1 LHDILTRLKAQP
13 HVYPSIDVSYSPS
26 EPLQAPVLLNLPPNG
41 LRLRFDGPDQR
52 LRLIEVLDFTKTQ
65 LSYKGIDLIKLPETT
80 TGVNTGSPEQ
90 PTGPAFR
97 HVYHKLIGPT
107 FPGEYIPPTSGPEAQ
122 TGLYVLSYP
131 GVAFTFQLQH
141 SAWSPNIDFVSL
153 LSSTAASSTKSL
165 AIFDGPSWQEVRQ
178 DLLVQGCPNPRSI
191 ALSGR
196 GKELRPDEIDLIK
209 IRGNG
214 RIEMIRRSSVSFWVL
229 LGETTPQD
237 LVAELGP
244 PDAIYR
250 KNDRRLSIHKSPKR
264 DRRSYQHGSFPGNY
278 DDTTDTDQSSMNTA
292 TDESDV
298 DDEPISTEDKS
309 GTQSAECF
317 YNYFHHGFDVFI
329 SYPTDPSSSFPPSK
343 SHVERHHGP
352 KGLEHLVATKVLLH
366 ANVPGSYPFNRYRR
380 SRWMIE
386 TQDTQDPAIT
396 LNSETPFS
404 LLSQALKRMWH
415 DSYPNEHE
423 EQSLQRGMV
432 LNRGWGDSPGSS
444 CELLGGWEESAE
456 TQKKE
461 PGSISVNGGPGFGN
475 TELFGFPGLV
485 FEVLKNNTVSCLTIY

>member
-131 GVAFTFQLQH
+131 GVAFTFQFQH

-214 RIEMIRRSSVSFWVL
+214 RIEMICIFL
-229 LGETTPQD
+229 
-237 LVAELGP
+237 
-244 PDAIYR
+244 
-250 KNDRRLSIHKSPKR
+250 
-264 DRRSYQHGSFPGNY
+264 
-278 DDTTDTDQSSMNTA
+278 
-292 TDESDV
+292 
-298 DDEPISTEDKS
+298 
-309 GTQSAECF
+309 
-317 YNYFHHGFDVFI
+317 
-329 SYPTDPSSSFPPSK
+329 
-343 SHVERHHGP
+343 
-352 KGLEHLVATKVLLH
+352 
-366 ANVPGSYPFNRYRR
+366 
-380 SRWMIE
+380 
-386 TQDTQDPAIT
+386 
-396 LNSETPFS
+396 
-404 LLSQALKRMWH
+404 
-415 DSYPNEHE
+415 
-423 EQSLQRGMV
+423 
-432 LNRGWGDSPGSS
+432 
-444 CELLGGWEESAE
+444 
-456 TQKKE
+456 
-461 PGSISVNGGPGFGN
+461 GSIG
-475 TELFGFPGLV
+475 
-485 FEVLKNNTVSCLTIY
+485 